1 MTVQVAKGN
10 VICIYLI
17 SVFLRLHTGK
27 PGWPVLDT
35 KRDTEEADNTYIL
48 YISYIIS

>member
-1 MTVQVAKGN
+1 MRVQVAKEN

-27 PGWPVLDT
+27 PGWPAFEY
-35 KRDTEEADNTYIL
+35 KEWQ
-48 YISYIIS
+48 